1 MTDYVF
7 QPEDR
12 GALPGSPYT
21 PPLAAARRAAHGA
34 VGVIAGLGAGFGN
47 AVVTT
52 NLGTIGGSIDLT
64 MAEAMWLPITYV
76 ALNATA
82 NLFLVRGRL
91 QFGVA
96 QVTHGLLGLYAFAAF
111 AGLMLPSAASALG
124 LRAVAGLASAAVLTL
139 SVYHLTQALPLRARA
154 LALVLG
160 ATLPQFGTPFARML
174 PVDLLADPAALPL
187 MECMV
192 ALILLG
198 ASLALPLP
206 PAIRAKGFERR
217 DIATLLLFAPGI
229 WMICAAIGQGR
240 LLWWWDTTWIMPTLI
255 GGILLV
261 TLGLVT
267 EHSRARPLILT
278 KWLGQREILRFV
290 VVALLLRLVLAEQ
303 SYGAVGFLTSAGL
316 GNEQLQALFAIVA
329 VAMALGLIVVCLVLT
344 EARIPWLVATALLLI
359 ALAGWLDSGASS
371 QTRAGQLYVSQALIG
386 FSLTLAVGPA
396 LLYGFIRV
404 LRGTPE
410 ALVSLVVVFSLSQ
423 NLGGLA
429 GASLIGSYQIGQAR
443 FHAATIAET
452 LDPGDPVVAAR
463 LGLEETR
470 IRAAVTDPQGRRA
483 VAAASLYRSLRNE
496 ASVLGFNDT
505 FRVISILALLLAS
518 YIAAFALRRK
528 GTES

>member
-21 PPLAAARRAAHGA
+21 PPLAVARRVAHGA

-52 NLGTIGGSIDLT
+52 NLGAIGGSIGPT
-64 MAEAMWLPITYV
+64 MAEAMWLPVTYV

-91 QFGVA
+91 QFGVPA
-96 QVTHGLLGLYAFAAF
+96 ITHGLLALYGVAAF
-111 AGLMLPSAASALG
+111 AGVLMPSAVTALG
-124 LRAVAGLASAAVLTL
+124 TRAVAGVASAAVLTL
-139 SVYHLTQALPLRARA
+139 AIYHLTQALPAQARA

-160 ATLPQFGTPFARML
+160 VTLPQFGTPLARLM
-174 PVDLLADPAALPL
+174 PVDLLAEPSAVPL
-187 MECMV
+187 LEGTI

-206 PAIRAKGFERR
+206 PSIRAKGFEWR
-217 DIATLLLFAPGI
+217 DLVTFALFAPGV

-240 LLWWWDTTWIMPTLI
+240 SLWWWDTPWIMQTLS

-261 TLGLVT
+261 ILGLVT

-278 KWLGQREILRFV
+278 RWLGQRDILRFV
-290 VVALLLRLVLAEQ
+290 IVALLLRLALAEQ

-316 GNEQLQALFAIVA
+316 VNQQLRVLFAIVT
-329 VAMALGLIVVCLVLT
+329 VAMVLGLAVVVLVLT
-344 EARIPWLVATALLLI
+344 EARIPWMVATALLLI

-371 QTRAGQLYVSQALIG
+371 QTSAAQLYVSQALIG
-386 FSLTLAVGPA
+386 FSVTLAVGPA
-396 LLYGFIRV
+396 LLFGFIRV
-404 LRGTPE
+404 LRGAPE

-429 GASLIGSYQIGQAR
+429 GASLLGSYQIGQAR
-443 FHAATIAET
+443 FHAATLAET
-452 LDPGDPVVAAR
+452 LDPGDPMVATR
-463 LGLEETR
+463 LGLEEQA
-470 IRAAVTDPQGRRA
+470 IRATVTDPQRRHA
-483 VAAASLYRSLRNE
+483 SAAAALNRSLRGE
-496 ASVLGFNDT
+496 ASVLAFNDT
-505 FRVISILALLLAS
+505 FRLISILALAVAAW
-518 YIAAFALRRK
+518 IAVVAVLRK
-528 GTES
+528 GSVP